1 MMTLLK
7 QARAFGVGMM
17 LTTQNPVDLDYKGLT
32 NAGTWFIGKLQTERD
47 KARLM
52 DGLESAMAQAGTLTD
67 TRVLDKLISSLDNR
81 IFLLHDVHQG
91 APLVFTTRWAMSYLR
106 GPLTRQQVKTLMA
119 ERKAAALAQPAAA
132 GAAAAAPIVTPK
144 APAGLVAQP
153 PVLPPGIKQVCLPLT
168 VTESQALRAL
178 ADRVGGNV
186 TPSEKRLVY
195 EPALLGL
202 ASIRFAD
209 RKLGLD
215 ESQDYSLLLPS
226 AEGAGLV
233 SWKDAVTLDLEPRD
247 LEDSPAEGAFFVADL
262 PLAVSSAKALAKVED
277 DFADHL
283 YRNQTFSLA
292 YNPTL
297 KLYARS
303 GEAERDFKVRCQQ
316 AAREARDNAV
326 DKLNQ
331 KYDVQL
337 QRLQDRLENAQQ
349 ELEQSK
355 AQQKGRAAEEVLSDL
370 ATAAG
375 VLGGLFGGRRRVPS
389 LRGLSTAATKRRMTS
404 QASADIAQTE
414 ADISR
419 LKAQVDDLKSQI
431 EEDANTLTKQW
442 DAAANDTQETRI
454 VPRKTDVDVQM
465 VVLAWAPTW
474 EVAYQ
479 DARGR
484 SRTDAIPAYPVAKQ
498 E

>member
-1 MMTLLK
+1 
-7 QARAFGVGMM
+7 
-17 LTTQNPVDLDYKGLT
+17 
-32 NAGTWFIGKLQTERD
+32 
-47 KARLM
+47 
-52 DGLESAMAQAGTLTD
+52 
-67 TRVLDKLISSLDNR
+67 
-81 IFLLHDVHQG
+81 
-91 APLVFTTRWAMSYLR
+91 
-106 GPLTRQQVKTLMA
+106 
-119 ERKAAALAQPAAA
+119 
-132 GAAAAAPIVTPK
+132 
-144 APAGLVAQP
+144 
-153 PVLPPGIKQVCLPLT
+153 
-168 VTESQALRAL
+168 
-178 ADRVGGNV
+178 
-186 TPSEKRLVY
+186 
-195 EPALLGL
+195 
-202 ASIRFAD
+202 
-209 RKLGLD
+209 
-215 ESQDYSLLLPS
+215 
-226 AEGAGLV
+226 
-233 SWKDAVTLDLEPRD
+233 
-247 LEDSPAEGAFFVADL
+247 
-262 PLAVSSAKALAKVED
+262 
-277 DFADHL
+277 
-283 YRNQTFSLA
+283 
-292 YNPTL
+292 
-297 KLYARS
+297 
-303 GEAERDFKVRCQQ
+303 
-316 AAREARDNAV
+316 V